1 MRTTIH
7 RMMLAAVLWAGM
19 PVGVRASDPTTS
31 AKNAPDLGAAPAS
44 IPDPAHDARMGW
56 WREARFGMFIHWG
69 LYAIP
74 AGEWPGRGNHHGE
87 WIRDSAKI
95 PLDEYATLAPKF
107 NPVKFDADAWVRLAQ
122 DAGMRYLVITSKH
135 HDGFCLFDSKH
146 TEWDVM
152 STPFKRDIMKELSA
166 ACKRS
171 GVPANG
177 VPGAAPVRFCMY
189 HSIMDWHHPDYLPRR
204 PWEKETRGTDGA
216 DFDRFVAY
224 LKNQLTELCTPTYD
238 PGVLWFDGEW
248 ESTWTSE
255 RGKDLFTHMRTIAP
269 GVIVNNR
276 IDKGR
281 AGMEGSTAAGFLGDY
296 ATPEQTIPER
306 GLPGDWETC
315 MTMNGN
321 WGYNAVDK
329 DFKSTQDLVRKLC
342 DITSK
347 GGNFLLNVGPTAE
360 GEIPAESVQR
370 LKEIGAWMRVNGAG
384 IHGTE
389 RSPLASVPAWGR
401 VTMKRLA
408 GEGGTP
414 MTRLYLHVFER
425 PADGKIVLEGVL
437 NELVGTPL
445 VLAADS
451 GVAKTMVS
459 AKQVGG
465 AIEIDASGIPASAWI
480 GANPAGVGLLTI
492 DLAGAPDMSIPPTIE
507 AFADQFVTSADVTIT
522 MPMPGVEIR
531 YTGDGKEPDATSRKY
546 ESPLSIT
553 KPMTIKARGFRRD
566 KPVTTVA
573 SRTFIQAPPRASVVL
588 DKTEPGLDAACYIG
602 EWDKL
607 PDFATLKPEKNWVA
621 ATIGVKD
628 ACREEGYGLHFSG
641 YLRVPTTQV
650 YTITLGSDDGSRLI
664 LGSGTLIDHDGTH
677 SFSEKSATL
686 VLAGGWHPITV
697 EMFNKKGGAD
707 LVLSIASPD
716 VAKKPIDAADLARA
730 AK

>member
-7 RMMLAAVLWAGM
+7 RLMLASLLLAGT
-19 PVGVRASDPTTS
+19 PVGVLASDPTPV
-31 AKNAPDLGAAPAS
+31 AQ
-44 IPDPAHDARMGW
+44 IDPAHDARMAW

-95 PLDEYATLAPKF
+95 PLADYETLLPKF
-107 NPVKFDADAWVRLAQ
+107 NPVKFDADAWVGLAQ

-152 STPFKRDIMKELSA
+152 STPFKRDIMKELAA

-171 GVPANG
+171 GVPASG
-177 VPGAAPVRFCMY
+177 GPGAAPVRFCMY

-204 PWEKETRGTDGA
+204 PWEKEARGTDGA

-224 LKNQLTELCTPTYD
+224 LKNQLAELCTPTYD
-238 PGVLWFDGEW
+238 PGVIWFDGEW
-248 ESTWTSE
+248 EDTWTSE
-255 RGKDLFTHMRTIAP
+255 RGKDLFAHMRRIAP
-269 GVIVNNR
+269 NVIVNNR

-281 AGMEGSTAAGFLGDY
+281 AGMEGSTAPGFLGDY

-329 DFKSTQDLVRKLC
+329 NFKSTQDLVRKLC
-342 DITSK
+342 DIASK

-360 GEIPAESVQR
+360 GEIPPESVER
-370 LKEIGAWMRVNGAG
+370 LKEIGGWMRLNGSS

-389 RSPLASVPAWGR
+389 RSPLASTPEWGR
-401 VTMKRLA
+401 VTMKRFR
-408 GEGGTP
+408 GTDGTP

-425 PADGKIVLEGVL
+425 PADGKILLTGVMNDL
-437 NELVGTPL
+437 SGTPI
-445 VLAADS
+445 VLASDAT
-451 GVAKTMVS
+451 VAKTAIS

-465 AIEIDASGIPASAWI
+465 AVEVDAAAIPASAWI
-480 GANPAGVGLLTI
+480 GASPAGVGVLAI
-492 DLAGAPDMSIPPTIE
+492 DLVGEPDIAIPPTIE
-507 AFADQFVTSADVTIT
+507 AFADQFVTSTNVTIT
-522 MPMPGVEIR
+522 NAMPNVEIR
-531 YTGDGKEPDATSRKY
+531 YTGDGKEPDLDSRKY
-546 ESPLSIT
+546 EGTISLT
-553 KPMTIKARGFRRD
+553 KPMTIKARGFRNG
-566 KPVTTVA
+566 KPVTPVV
-573 SRTFIQAPPRASVVL
+573 SRTFVQAPPRASVVL
-588 DKTEPGLDAACYIG
+588 DKTEPGLDAACYLG

-607 PDFATLKPEKNWVA
+607 PDFATLKPEKAWTA
-621 ATIGVKD
+621 STISAKD
-628 ACREEGYGLHFSG
+628 PCREDGFALRFTGYFN
-641 YLRVPTTQV
+641 VPKTDV
-650 YTITLGSDDGSRLI
+650 YTISLGSDDGSRLI

-677 SFSEKSATL
+677 TYSEKSATL

-697 EMFNKKGGAD
+697 EMFDKTGGHE
-707 LVLSIASPD
+707 LSLSIASPG
-716 VAKKPIDAADLARA
+716 APKKPVAAADLARSP
-730 AK
+730 K